1 MHKKILEK
9 CGTAL
14 AKDAKHY
21 AKDAKKASGVKK
33 KHDMIEMKEA
43 AGAAKAIKKR
53 AKKAHEY

>member
-1 MHKKILEK
+1 MHKKIMEK

-21 AKDAKKASGVKK
+21 EKDAKKAHGVKK
-33 KHDMIEMKEA
+33 KHDMVEHKEA
-43 AGAAKAIKKR
+43 AGAAKDMKKR